1 MTDLAAFAL
10 QLVMVAVLAY
20 EGREVCEEVQQW
32 RDLPG
37 GGRVSTETEEVCTGG
52 VFLPLLVYG
61 VFSGDGLL
69 SIPSWAITGAVLGA
83 AGIVLIGA
91 SGVKSAPLPVF
102 LAVDYG
108 VATRRFRWLRH
119 VATP

>member
-108 VATRRFRWLRH
+108 VATRRFRRLRH